1 MASTDK
7 TTVPVKKEVKESDVF
22 NDIVK
27 YMNSQRDVTLLL
39 YAWNLLGIRNA
50 SYAEMKLI
58 NKDGFELD
66 VKIGKRSQSV
76 YHAFKT
82 PLKDAT
88 ESRKVLMALHEK
100 ASFVSWPTGIM
111 PIIVLLGYIAAFLAI
126 IPYQDLMNIKILESM
141 KEYSLKY
148 IFGSSTTAS
157 VVLVTTLLAHSIEAI
172 YTYYLCTQ
180 HIKLSRAN
188 SLTWVSLCLILGYPV
203 TADVIYLSKVATKKL
218 GK

>member
-1 MASTDK
+1 
-7 TTVPVKKEVKESDVF
+7 
-22 NDIVK
+22 
-27 YMNSQRDVTLLL
+27 
-39 YAWNLLGIRNA
+39 
-50 SYAEMKLI
+50 
-58 NKDGFELD
+58 
-66 VKIGKRSQSV
+66 
-76 YHAFKT
+76 
-82 PLKDAT
+82 
-88 ESRKVLMALHEK
+88 MALHEK

-203 TADVIYLSKVATKKL
+203 TSDVIYLSKVATKKL